1 MVDLP
6 WTLCQ
11 GDSRFWLKRMN
22 QKILNKNIYLQC
34 AVVLMS
40 TVLTTAMVQGQ
51 SYPVRPVRIIVG
63 YPEGGPIDILARL
76 LTPGLSEAFGQQFIV
91 DNRPGASG
99 MIGIEQVAKA
109 APDGHTLLMTAA
121 TFAINPSVFAKVP
134 YDPQRDFAPVAMTA
148 RSPYLLVVHPSFPA
162 RTVKDLI
169 EVARAAPGQVN
180 FASSGSASLPHL
192 AGELFQL
199 MAGVKLNH
207 IPYKGGT
214 PATID
219 TLAGQV
225 PMIFNNMLNA
235 VPNVK
240 SGKMRA
246 LGVTGTQRAAILP
259 QVPAISES
267 GLKGYEVTGWYG
279 LLAPV
284 TTPREIISRLNAEAG
299 KIMKQPASAARLSD
313 DGVVTYAEPPDNFST
328 LIRDEQAKWA
338 KVVRQSG
345 IKPE

>member
-1 MVDLP
+1 ML
-6 WTLCQ
+6 L
-11 GDSRFWLKRMN
+11 
-22 QKILNKNIYLQC
+22 KILNKNKYLQY
-34 AVVLMS
+34 VNLLLPTLSS
-40 TVLTTAMVQGQ
+40 TVLTSVSAHAQSFQ
-51 SYPVRPVRIIVG
+51 SYPARPVRIVVG
-63 YPEGGPIDILARL
+63 YPAGGPIDILARV
-76 LTPGLSEAFGQQFIV
+76 LTPGFSDAFSHQFIV

-99 MIGIEQVAKA
+99 MIGIEYVAKA
-109 APDGHTLLMTAA
+109 APDGQTLLMTAA

-134 YDPQRDFAPVAMTA
+134 YDPQRDFAPVALTA

-162 RTVKDLI
+162 RTVKELI
-169 EVARAAPGQVN
+169 GVAKAAPGQVN
-180 FASSGSASLPHL
+180 FASSGTASLPHL

-199 MAGVKLNH
+199 MAGVKMKH

-225 PMIFNNMLNA
+225 PVIFNNMLNA
-235 VPNVK
+235 APHVK

-259 QVPAISES
+259 RVPTVSEA
-267 GLKGYEVTGWYG
+267 GLNGYEVTGWYG
-279 LLAPV
+279 LLAPAA
-284 TTPREIISRLNAEAG
+284 TPREIIARLNIEAG
-299 KIMKQPASAARLSD
+299 KIMKLPTSAARLAD
-313 DGVVTYAEPPDNFST
+313 DGVVTHAEMPEAFAT
-328 LIRDEQAKWA
+328 LIRDDQAKWA

>member
-1 MVDLP
+1 M
-6 WTLCQ
+6 
-11 GDSRFWLKRMN
+11 
-22 QKILNKNIYLQC
+22 
-34 AVVLMS
+34 
-40 TVLTTAMVQGQ
+40 
-51 SYPVRPVRIIVG
+51 RIIVG
-63 YPEGGPIDILARL
+63 YPAGGPIDILARL
-76 LTPGLSEAFGQQFIV
+76 LTPGFSESFGQQFIV

-99 MIGIEQVAKA
+99 MIGTEQVAKS

-121 TFAINPSVFAKVP
+121 TFAINPSVYAKVP
-134 YDPQRDFAPVAMTA
+134 YDPQRDFFAIALVARA
-148 RSPYLLVVHPSFPA
+148 PYLLVAHPSFPA
-162 RTVKDLI
+162 RGVKDLI
-169 EVARAAPGQVN
+169 AVAKASPGQVN
-180 FASSGSASLPHL
+180 FASSGTASLPHL

-199 MAGVKLNH
+199 MAGVKMNH

-225 PMIFNNMLNA
+225 PIIFNNMLNA
-235 VPNVK
+235 VPHVK

-246 LGVTGTQRAAILP
+246 LGVTGLQRAAILP
-259 QVPAISES
+259 QVPTISES

-279 LLAPV
+279 LLGPAG
-284 TTPREIISRLNAEAG
+284 TPKEIAARLNTEAG
-299 KIMKQPASAARLSD
+299 RVMKLPASAARLAE
-313 DGVVTYAEPPDNFST
+313 DGVVTYADSPDTFAM